1 MAEVLRNLI
10 VTGGMYHPF
19 GDSAQA
25 LRDGLAVAGI
35 ESTVT
40 DDMGQAWALL
50 ARDSFDLL
58 TVYALRWTMPQDK
71 FAQDRVRWAYQVPA
85 EARQA
90 LQRHLQA
97 GKGVL
102 ALHTAAICFDD
113 WPQWREVVGAG
124 WIWGDSHHP
133 PLGPVQVRPTGRA
146 HPIVDGLDAFSLVDE
161 AYTRMD
167 LLPGLDPLMEVCAD
181 SQDSHSP
188 CLWARQ
194 VGGGRVVYNAL
205 GHDRASLSHPVHQT
219 ILQRSALWAGGRG
232 PSLQASLDRAS
243 A

>member
-19 GDSAQA
+19 EDSAQA
-25 LRDGLAVAGI
+25 LREGLAAVGI

-40 DDMGQAWALL
+40 DSMDQAWTLL
-50 ARDSFDLL
+50 ASGTFDLL
-58 TVYALRWTMPQDK
+58 TVYALRWTRPQDK
-71 FAQDRVRWAYQVPA
+71 FAQDRTRWAHQVPP

-90 LQRHLQA
+90 LQQHLKA

-113 WPQWREVVGAG
+113 WPQWREAVGAG

-133 PLGPVQVRPTGRA
+133 PLGPVQVRPTGRV
-146 HPIVDGLDAFSLVDE
+146 HPIVDGLPAFSLVDE
-161 AYTRMD
+161 AYTRMA
-167 LLPGLDPLMEVCAD
+167 LLPGLQPLMEVRAD
-181 SQDSHSP
+181 GQDSHSP

-194 VGGGRVVYNAL
+194 FGGGRVVYNAL
-205 GHDRASLSHPVHQT
+205 GHDRASLTHPVHQT
-219 ILQRSALWAGGRG
+219 ILQRSALWASGRS
-232 PSLQASLDRAS
+232 PVLEASQSQES

>member
-1 MAEVLRNLI
+1 VAEALRNLI

-19 GDSAQA
+19 EDSAPA
-25 LRDGLAVAGI
+25 LRDVLADVGI
-35 ESTVT
+35 GSVVT
-40 DDMGQAWALL
+40 DDMAQAWTLL
-50 ARDSFDLL
+50 ASGAFDLL

-71 FAQDRVRWAYQVPA
+71 FAQDRVRWAHQVPTA
-85 EARQA
+85 ARQA
-90 LQRHLQA
+90 LQQHLQA

-113 WPQWREVVGAG
+113 WPQWREAVGAG

-146 HPIVDGLDAFSLVDE
+146 HPIVDGLDGFSLVDE

-167 LLPGLDPLMEVCAD
+167 LLPDLQPLMEVRAD
-181 SQDSHSP
+181 TQSSHSP
-188 CLWARQ
+188 CLWARA

-205 GHDRASLSHPVHQT
+205 GHDRASLMHPVHQT
-219 ILQRSALWAGGRG
+219 ILQRSALWAGLGVVSQHG
-232 PSLQASLDRAS
+232 
-243 A
+243 

>member
-1 MAEVLRNLI
+1 VAEALRNLI

-19 GDSAQA
+19 DDSAPA
-25 LRDGLAVAGI
+25 LRDVLAGAGI
-35 ESTVT
+35 ESVVT
-40 DDMGQAWALL
+40 EDMDQAWTLL
-50 ARDSFDLL
+50 DTGAFDLL

-71 FAQDRVRWAYQVPA
+71 FAQDRARWAHRVPA

-90 LQRHLQA
+90 LQQHLQA

-113 WPQWREVVGAG
+113 WPQWREAVGAG

-146 HPIVDGLDAFSLVDE
+146 HPIVGGLDGFSLVDE

-167 LLPGLDPLMEVCAD
+167 LLPDLQPLMEVRAD
-181 SQDSHSP
+181 TQSTYSP
-188 CLWARQ
+188 CLWARE

-205 GHDRASLSHPVHQT
+205 GHDRASLTHPVHQT
-219 ILQRSALWAGGRG
+219 LLQRSALWAGFGVISQHG
-232 PSLQASLDRAS
+232 
-243 A
+243 